1 MYIKD
6 ILPIIFFIT
15 IICISNTVKPNRK
28 YYTSRKY
35 ACLTGEYEKFTFVE
49 SVKGLDQHTQN
60 NSYTQKYHSL
70 IKKNNNK
77 QQHTIPG
84 LYEYCSHTLLRYDR
98 FSPFRYA

>member
-70 IKKNNNK
+70 IKKTTTNNNI
-77 QQHTIPG
+77 QFLVYMNIVVIH
-84 LYEYCSHTLLRYDR
+84 C
-98 FSPFRYA
+98 